1 MGDLNNKII
10 VITGGAQGIGAATAK
25 LCAKRGATL
34 VISDIDESPGES
46 TVKEIEAGGGNA
58 RFVKTDVRD
67 PAAVK
72 ALFDATVEAHGRV
85 DAVVCAAGVLIAAA
99 QTPEEMSVE
108 DFMFTLDVNT
118 KGTFLCAK
126 YATPLLEKAQGV
138 MVIIASPAGVT
149 GPSGSLAY
157 GASKGGVNGLAM
169 TLAAD
174 LAPRNIRVNTICPG
188 NISTKLKMGAELAKG
203 ARRGMTEEE
212 VHQVAEQKYGSP
224 DGVAKVIA
232 FMLSDDAEYL
242 RGSVFTR

>member
-157 GASKGGVNGLAM
+157 GASKGGVNGLA
-169 TLAAD
+169 
-174 LAPRNIRVNTICPG
+174 
-188 NISTKLKMGAELAKG
+188 
-203 ARRGMTEEE
+203 
-212 VHQVAEQKYGSP
+212 
-224 DGVAKVIA
+224 
-232 FMLSDDAEYL
+232 
-242 RGSVFTR
+242 